1 MANLCGRDYTS
12 LRTKHRAEHLAR
24 DAAAASHASY
34 YAHPALHIHTYLDKS
49 KPAVVTQEG
58 KVVGALNDPA
68 QPLAQSPAPET
79 LGEAPPTGAPTKPGE
94 HVHNIPQVNAN
105 TDEARKVGTEGTK
118 EEEGGKEDAG
128 APSGLDK
135 GALEVG
141 GEAGGT
147 KTSPGPTAE
156 EVASHAHMIGDKAN
170 MAALGVPNGRPGME
184 RHWSVSGKMQP
195 HLQLMCGP
203 LLAYYTVKDNVW
215 QGAAMVVSV
224 LPHKFR

>member
-1 MANLCGRDYTS
+1 MTNLCGRDYTS
-12 LRTKHRAEHLAR
+12 VRTKHRAEHLAR

-34 YAHPALHIHTYLDKS
+34 YAHPGLHIHTYLSKS

-58 KVVGALNDPA
+58 NVVGALNDPA
-68 QPLAQSPAPET
+68 QPLAQPPAPET
-79 LGEAPPTGAPTKPGE
+79 RGEAPPTGVPTDPGE

-105 TDEARKVGTEGTK
+105 TEEARKVGTEGTR

-156 EVASHAHMIGDKAN
+156 EVARHTHIIGDKASV
-170 MAALGVPNGRPGME
+170 AALGVPNGRPGME

-203 LLAYYTVKDNVW
+203 LLAYYTVKDNIW

-224 LPHKFR
+224 LPDKFR